1 MYRTPSPDTP
11 VTPHIKM
18 TILESRLEKRLRDR
32 VKKAGGLALKWVS
45 PSFSGVPDRIVFLP
59 EGKIIFVEMKAP
71 GKKATA
77 LQIKVHA
84 MLISLGADVR
94 TIDSEE
100 KIDGIFTKG
109 IPAAGD

>member
-1 MYRTPSPDTP
+1 MYRTAYTYTP
-11 VTPHIKM
+11 IPPYIKM

-45 PSFSGVPDRIVFLP
+45 PSFAGVPDRIVFLP

-77 LQIKVHA
+77 LQNKVHA

>member
-1 MYRTPSPDTP
+1 
-11 VTPHIKM
+11 M

-71 GKKATA
+71 GKKTTA

>member
-1 MYRTPSPDTP
+1 
-11 VTPHIKM
+11 M
-18 TILESRLEKRLRDR
+18 TILESKLEKRLRDR

-100 KIDGIFTKG
+100 MIDGIFTKG